1 MVRRRT
7 SAVSNHEA
15 TNCKIMFHALAIVP
29 AKRTRACVDHVMDY
43 GSPKAAFSGSSRNLP
58 MTQPTAKRF
67 PVPAIDTLPD
77 DIRTRL
83 LAVQEKSGFVPNV
96 FLTLAHRPDE
106 FRAFFAYHDAL
117 MDKEGGL
124 SKAERE
130 MIVVATSSA
139 NQCQYCVIAHGAI
152 LRIRAKNPLIADQI
166 AVNYRKA
173 DITPRQRAMLDFAMK
188 VSTEA
193 HLVSDADFAAVAS
206 HGFSD
211 EDIWDIAAISA
222 FFALSN
228 RIANVTG
235 HAPQ

>member
-1 MVRRRT
+1 MPPPT
-7 SAVSNHEA
+7 S
-15 TNCKIMFHALAIVP
+15 
-29 AKRTRACVDHVMDY
+29 
-43 GSPKAAFSGSSRNLP
+43 
-58 MTQPTAKRF
+58 QRF
-67 PVPAIDTLPD
+67 PAPAIDTLPD

-96 FLTLAHRPDE
+96 FLTLARRPDE

-117 MDKEGGL
+117 MDKESGL
-124 SKAERE
+124 TKAERE

-188 VSTEA
+188 VSAEA
-193 HLVSDADFAAVAS
+193 ERVSEPDFEALAG

-211 EDIWDIAAISA
+211 DDIWDVGAIAA

-228 RIANVTG
+228 RMANLIG
-235 HAPQ
+235 MRPNDEFHLLGRLPRKP